1 MLRKLFGWRHGF
13 TLIELLVVIAIIG
26 VLIALLLPAVQ
37 KVREAANRIH
47 CANNLKQ
54 IGLAIHNF
62 HDTNGRFPPN
72 PIAGWSDLP
81 DSVAQSWNYGPAYDV
96 NTVPLGVRNQSAG
109 VFFQIL
115 PYIEQSNLYKTND
128 WNGIQGNFDTTT
140 GDNRWHPSV
149 TNFNDGTKTQYPDAR
164 WKDSDY
170 FINYANV
177 PGPVEQAVV
186 RTYNCP
192 SRRSAQALQQWAF
205 DNTSSSSPPGYANY
219 RKGFSDY
226 AFVRSAYVPMPVNS
240 LGQYNPAADP
250 RLVNDVG
257 GDPNS
262 NASNGFYC
270 ATRFNEITNG
280 IARHSII
287 GPLTFKTT
295 FASVKDG
302 TSNTMMIAEKF
313 VQPDDYGDNGWG
325 DDEGIYTDAREDNGR
340 NTGLW
345 NDIKTPSNPSGRF
358 PFLASSMG
366 LPNPARD
373 QNVPNNSDQNN
384 WNDSSCGNARGLGIF
399 GSAHPAGI
407 NAVFGDGSVH
417 MVKFGIDPQAFNAL
431 GRMDDNT
438 TLHVSDDY

>member
-1 MLRKLFGWRHGF
+1 MLRKLFRWRIGF

-37 KVREAANRIH
+37 KVREAANRIQ

-81 DSVAQSWNYGPAYDV
+81 DSTAQGWNYGPAYDMMG
-96 NTVPLGVRNQSAG
+96 NPLGVKNQSGG

-115 PYIEQSNLYKTND
+115 PYIEQQPLYLSTD
-128 WNGIQGNFDTTT
+128 WNGIQGNFDTST
-140 GDNRWHPSV
+140 GDNRWHPSM
-149 TNFNDGTKTQYPDAR
+149 TNFDAPQYPDPR
-164 WKDSDY
+164 WKDTDY
-170 FINYANV
+170 FINYANA
-177 PGPVEQAVV
+177 PGPLQKAVV
-186 RTYNCP
+186 KIYACP
-192 SRRSAQALQQWAF
+192 SRRAAATTGQWAMGAGGNF
-205 DNTSSSSPPGYANY
+205 TNY
-219 RKGFSDY
+219 PMGFTDY
-226 AFVRSAYVPMPVNS
+226 AFCRSAYVPMPQTS
-240 LGQYNPAADP
+240 AGFYNPAADP

-257 GDPNS
+257 GSPGS
-262 NASNGFYC
+262 NATNGFYC

-287 GPLTFKTT
+287 GPLTFKNT
-295 FASVKDG
+295 FAAVKDG

-313 VQPDDYGDNGWG
+313 VQPVDYGDNGWG
-325 DDEGIYTDAREDNGR
+325 DDESLYGDARDDNGR

-345 NDIKTPSNPSGRF
+345 NDPRF
-358 PFLASSMG
+358 PFEASSKG
-366 LPNPARD
+366 RPNPSPDKDLPDNAD
-373 QNVPNNSDQNN
+373 PNG

-417 MVKFGIDPQAFNAL
+417 MVKFGIDPQTFNAL
-431 GRMDDNT
+431 GRMDDGT
-438 TLHVSDDY
+438 ILHVSDDY

>member
-1 MLRKLFGWRHGF
+1 MLRKLFRWRIGF

-37 KVREAANRIH
+37 KVREAANRTQ

-54 IGLAIHNF
+54 IGLAVHNF

-81 DSVAQSWNYGPAYDV
+81 DSTAQGWNYGPAY
-96 NTVPLGVRNQSAG
+96 NGLTGTPLSVKNQTAG

-115 PYIEQSNLYKTND
+115 PYIEQSNLYNTSN
-128 WNGIQGNFDTTT
+128 WNGLT
-140 GDNRWHPSV
+140 GSADNRWHPSL
-149 TNFNDGTKTQYPDAR
+149 TNFDPGQYPDRR
-164 WKDSDY
+164 WKDSDW
-170 FINYANV
+170 FTQYANV
-177 PGPVEQAVV
+177 PGPVEQAVI

-192 SRRSAQALQQWAF
+192 SRRSAQTVQQWAF
-205 DNTSSSSPPGYANY
+205 DGGSANGGYNNY
-219 RKGFSDY
+219 PKGFCDY

-295 FASVKDG
+295 FASVTDG
-302 TSNTMMIAEKF
+302 TSHTLMIAEKF

-325 DDEGIYTDAREDNGR
+325 DDEGMYTDAREDNGR

-345 NDIKTPSNPSGRF
+345 SDIKTTSNPSGRF

-366 LPNPARD
+366 LPNPSPD
-373 QNVPNNSDQNN
+373 KNVPNNSDQNN

-417 MVKFGIDPQAFNAL
+417 NIKYGIDPQAFNAL
-431 GRMDDNT
+431 GRMDDGTNIEGT
-438 TLHVSDDY
+438 AIDDY